1 MRKYFKL
8 SGLICIALL
17 MTGTTY
23 AQTIPGI
30 YIGVN
35 DENTELQVPNP
46 GIVNGEPI
54 GTRFS
59 TTASGGTEFLDGGG
73 FASLWEIRMIELS
86 EAADNVVFDSIGFT
100 GNSGD
105 LAIVTTL
112 TDLAPGTYDVEFI
125 FVGGFGFI
133 NLQYQT
139 GFAADSTSPILDT
152 NDFSMGGAPVSTRYT
167 DVDVSFPAGGGTF
180 DVFGSP
186 IGSATVGPDGELKV
200 YTDLRDVPLSANLSA
215 FMGLSLVQ
223 TSTPGTTT
231 TASEFTVFRGIQL
244 TGELAD
250 SFESDDSRL
259 TFNPGFTIGVF
270 EAPVWLIFDAVLD
283 PTPSS
288 LSITV
293 ESSAGTPGLTV
304 TTEAFN
310 FTTDSYDEVDV
321 RAETF
326 NDDSIANID
335 ISSGIADYVDADG
348 NTRTRIG
355 WRQTGFT
362 IGFPWEARLDQVV
375 WE

>member
-1 MRKYFKL
+1 MRNQLKF
-8 SGLICIALL
+8 SGLICVALL
-17 MTGTTY
+17 MSGTTY
-23 AQTIPGI
+23 AQIEIEGI
-30 YIGVN
+30 YIAADTV
-35 DENTELQVPNP
+35 NTEAVGGGEFTDGFNGLGSWLNQSGGPGSLNDNNMLTGGIFGPDNTTPNGGFQLGNDSDTDIVSTYSGPDLVAGQTYEVSLIWQYPTFISFPLVLAGLEPNP
-46 GIVNGEPI
+46 TTQIPGRDEPEAVLLVETPNQPIYTARTVALGTATANSDGEIQVFISNGN
-54 GTRFS
+54 
-59 TTASGGTEFLDGGG
+59 TA
-73 FASLWEIRMIELS
+73 
-86 EAADNVVFDSIGFT
+86 NV
-100 GNSGD
+100 NSGA
-105 LAIVTTL
+105 LSGAAFIPVATSVT
-112 TDLAPGTYDVEFI
+112 P
-125 FVGGFGFI
+125 
-133 NLQYQT
+133 
-139 GFAADSTSPILDT
+139 
-152 NDFSMGGAPVSTRYT
+152 
-167 DVDVSFPAGGGTF
+167 
-180 DVFGSP
+180 
-186 IGSATVGPDGELKV
+186 
-200 YTDLRDVPLSANLSA
+200 
-215 FMGLSLVQ
+215 
-223 TSTPGTTT
+223 
-231 TASEFTVFRGIQL
+231 ASEFTVFRGIQL

-250 SFESDDSRL
+250 SFDSDDSRL
-259 TFNPGFTIGVF
+259 TFNPGFTIGAF